1 MIVLYITNAVEWP
14 LSPRWPQVW

>member
-14 LSPRWPQVW
+14 LSPWWPQVW